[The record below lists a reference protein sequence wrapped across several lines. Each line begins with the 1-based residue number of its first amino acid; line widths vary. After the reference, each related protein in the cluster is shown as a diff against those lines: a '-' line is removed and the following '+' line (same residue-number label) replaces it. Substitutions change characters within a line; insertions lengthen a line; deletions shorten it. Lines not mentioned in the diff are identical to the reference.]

1 MTDRDEQPTIRI
13 AAAVITD
20 DAGRYLLVRKRH
32 TTAFMQAGGKIEPGE
47 DPRDA
52 LIREIGEE
60 LAVVVTPDQ
69 IRTIGHHDA
78 PAAHEPGHRLSA
90 HVFAVDGVTGA
101 VPTAEIAEAVW
112 VDLAEAEALPLAPL
126 TATLLGLADT
136 AA

>member
-1 MTDRDEQPTIRI
+1 MTDRDVPPTIRI
-13 AAAVITD
+13 SAAVITD
-20 DAGRYLLVRKRH
+20 DTGRYLLVRKRD

-47 DPRDA
+47 HPRDA

-69 IRTIGHHDA
+69 IREIGHHDA

-90 HVFAVDGVTGA
+90 HVFAVRGVTGA

-112 VDLAEAEALPLAPL
+112 VTPDEAATLPLAPL
-126 TATLLGLADT
+126 TATLLGLADGT
-136 AA
+136 